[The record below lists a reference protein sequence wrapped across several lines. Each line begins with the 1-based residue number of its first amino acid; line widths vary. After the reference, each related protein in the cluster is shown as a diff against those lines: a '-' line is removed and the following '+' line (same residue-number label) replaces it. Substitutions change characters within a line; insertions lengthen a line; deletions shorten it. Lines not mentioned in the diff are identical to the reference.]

1 MSEGRPSS
9 SFGDPNAQPPTPK
22 QTPTSAAFPSPVLET
37 PKNNRGSFEDSS
49 GWTPRFAEEYSVFNS
64 TPGNLRGSQGP
75 FLDYTV
81 STPYEPSEPKLPIS
95 AENIAV
101 EIATHVNHFS
111 SNSNLPLPPVDPSRR
126 LQSSPI
132 PIAVTGFNPPEPD
145 FQSVAH
151 QRSARKSQSAIR
163 LETETQTATPPPSA
177 RKGERRLAPKLQ
189 TVTMQNDE
197 FEQDFVV
204 GGTPQQQHMAT
215 FATTPIDMYGV
226 PLSAP
231 AAAPGFGD
239 TRSFWDTDMGGM
251 DLDFS
256 GGAMFQTSNH
266 RPMNSLDWAKS
277 NEMFQETR
285 QAPPP
290 NQENNPPAKKERV
303 LAPKPPLSS
312 IDTSMVDA
320 SMFGPP
326 FSAPV
331 DDPFSMMSHGGGGGG
346 GGVDPGLLFT
356 RPPSS
361 GMEPAPFDIMGQS
374 SLMQTFPPPEP
385 LPIPAKPAK
394 ESKRGQVRRSAST
407 KEKGAG
413 KKIDRAS
420 ASSPVKSTGRPNMSR
435 SVSETRGRKPGSK
448 ASSLPNLAPAIRP
461 GPPPS
466 NVRLASQAARANG
479 RTSPLKNDH
488 SRLSSLSSIP
498 ESLAPRTRTS
508 VKFTIDS
515 RGRARAETTVIVD
528 DDTEQRASSMGP
540 QRQPRS
546 RSRNWHSS
554 DDDESSTDDEPII
567 IPSRNN
573 SFAVPAPQN
582 PTVPRHSRSPQKYPS
597 DQSASS
603 LGIYYDL
610 GSPHNDDGSDA
621 ETVMNVPGKSSRGDA
636 VSELRKVVE
645 DRQKRI
651 ALNTSQRFLSGQPYS
666 ANSTMSSTSITE
678 ASLPTPSSD
687 GGNQIRCV
695 CNTTDSHING
705 DGYMV
710 QCESCEMWLHGKCIN
725 ITRQTLPRVYICAFC
740 ANTPNAHGMRGREIR
755 RNQGGSNPRI
765 SATSP
770 LAHKSAFKSFR

>member
-1 MSEGRPSS
+1 MIR

-22 QTPTSAAFPSPVLET
+22 QTPTSAVFPSPVLET
-37 PKNNRGSFEDSS
+37 PKNNRASFEDSS

-81 STPYEPSEPKLPIS
+81 STPYEHSDPKRPIS

-101 EIATHVNHFS
+101 EIATHVNHFTP
-111 SNSNLPLPPVDPSRR
+111 NSILPLPPVDPSRR
-126 LQSSPI
+126 LQSSPV
-132 PIAVTGFNPPEPD
+132 PLATASYNPPEPD
-145 FQSVAH
+145 FQSITQ
-151 QRSARKSQSAIR
+151 QRSARKAHTTTR
-163 LETETQTATPPPSA
+163 LEAGTQTATPPSSA

-189 TVTMQNDE
+189 TVTMQNEE
-197 FEQDFVV
+197 FEQDFIVA
-204 GGTPQQQHMAT
+204 GTSQQQHLPT
-215 FATTPIDMYGV
+215 FATTPVDMYGV

-231 AAAPGFGD
+231 ATAPAFGD
-239 TRSFWDTDMGGM
+239 PRPFWDTDMSGM

-256 GGAMFQTSNH
+256 AGANMFQTSNH
-266 RPMNSLDWAKS
+266 RPMNSLDWGKS
-277 NEMFQETR
+277 NDMFQETR
-285 QAPPP
+285 AVPTQ
-290 NQENNPPAKKERV
+290 NQENNPPAKRERA
-303 LAPKPPLSS
+303 LAPKPPMSS
-312 IDTSMVDA
+312 LDTSMADA

-331 DDPFSMMSHGGGGGG
+331 DNPFAMMNHGGGG

-361 GMEPAPFDIMGQS
+361 GMEPATFDIMGQS
-374 SLMQTFPPPEP
+374 SLMQSFPPPEP
-385 LPIPAKPAK
+385 FPIPVKAVK
-394 ESKRGQVRRSAST
+394 ESKRGQVRRSGST

-420 ASSPVKSTGRPNMSR
+420 ASSPVKSSGRPNLSR
-435 SVSETRGRKPGSK
+435 SVSETRGRKPTSRT
-448 ASSLPNLAPAIRP
+448 SNLPNLAPAIRP
-461 GPPPS
+461 GPAPS
-466 NVRLASQAARANG
+466 NARLAPQGSRASG

-498 ESLAPRTRTS
+498 ESLSPGIRTS

-528 DDTEQRASSMGP
+528 DNAEQRPASAGR

-546 RSRNWHSS
+546 QSRNWPSS
-554 DDDESSTDDEPII
+554 EDDESSTDDEPII

-573 SFAVPAPQN
+573 SFAIPEPHN
-582 PTVPRHSRSPQKYPS
+582 PSMSRHSRSPQKHLS
-597 DQSASS
+597 NQNASS
-603 LGIYYDL
+603 LGIYYEL
-610 GSPHNDDGSDA
+610 GSPHLDDESDA
-621 ETVMNVPGKSSRGDA
+621 ETVMKVPGKNDRGDA
-636 VSELRKVVE
+636 ASELRKVVE
-645 DRQKRI
+645 DRQKRA
-651 ALNTSQRFLSGQPYS
+651 ALNTNQRFLPGQL
-666 ANSTMSSTSITE
+666 TE
-678 ASLPTPSSD
+678 GSLPTPSSD

-695 CNTTDSHING
+695 CNTTDSHVNG
-705 DGYMV
+705 DGFMV

-725 ITRQTLPRVYICAFC
+725 ITRQTLPRVYVCAFC

-755 RNQGGSNPRI
+755 RNLGGSNPRV

-770 LAHKSAFKSFR
+770 LAHKSFKSFR